1 MRDGDKVILLRKF
14 RGPRCNKF
22 LSEVLS
28 EDYHMNQTA
37 TLYQNGRNM
46 KDCGKF

>member
-14 RGPRCNKF
+14 REPRYKF

-37 TLYQNGRNM
+37 TLY
-46 KDCGKF
+46 